1 MPRKQEHQEHDN
13 LVEQFDQLYQQL
25 SAIKAQTSSLQQHI
39 NQVEKMVQ
47 KQVKGLKKEVASKTK
62 PKTTRAPSGFAKPC
76 KVSNELC
83 AFMHKEAGSEI
94 ARTEATR
101 ALVSYIKEHKLENAS
116 NSKKIV
122 PDATLKQL
130 LGIGDG
136 DEVELNYFNIQQH
149 MNKHFIKTP

>member
-1 MPRKQEHQEHDN
+1 
-13 LVEQFDQLYQQL
+13 
-25 SAIKAQTSSLQQHI
+25 
-39 NQVEKMVQ
+39 
-47 KQVKGLKKEVASKTK
+47 
-62 PKTTRAPSGFAKPC
+62 
-76 KVSNELC
+76 
-83 AFMHKEAGSEI
+83 MHKEAGSEI

-149 MNKHFIKTP
+149 MNKHFIKTH